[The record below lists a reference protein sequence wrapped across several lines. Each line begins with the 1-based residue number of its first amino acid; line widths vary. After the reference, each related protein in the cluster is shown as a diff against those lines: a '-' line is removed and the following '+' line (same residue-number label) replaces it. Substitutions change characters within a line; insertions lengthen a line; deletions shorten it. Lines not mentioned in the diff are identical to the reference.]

1 MLAILIAAAP
11 VLVSVTVWAALVV
24 KRFCEA
30 KVMLNGEIEAAGPP
44 VVPVPARL
52 IDCGLPVTLSAI
64 ETVAV
69 RVPEAVGEKT
79 TLMLQLPPAAT
90 ETPQVLVWEKSPG
103 FAPVIVMLEMDNRA
117 LPVLNR
123 LTPLAGLLLPT
134 A

>member
-1 MLAILIAAAP
+1 M
-11 VLVSVTVWAALVV
+11 V

-30 KVMLNGEIEAAGPP
+30 KVRLNGEIEAVGPP
-44 VVPVPARL
+44 VVPVPVRE

-69 RVPEAVGEKT
+69 RVPEAVGLKT
-79 TLMLQLPPAAT
+79 TLMLQLPEGAT
-90 ETPQVLVWEKSPG
+90 ETPQVFVWEKSPG
-103 FAPVIVMLEMDNRA
+103 FAPVIVMLEMDNWA

-123 LTPLAGLLLPT
+123 LTPLDGLLLPT